1 MTRARSKD
9 YPYAY
14 STHIDSSPAGRQ
26 GCGLHHRQKSL
37 LLYQMMRTYTTL
49 TPPYSP
55 PPLSVLRGDESS
67 FVPSFVGWTGGVRMY
82 DCIHTYIHTRRH
94 RQNHG
99 DIHVHTVVHQHYV
112 LSSSC
117 LPVLDVHNIYELTI
131 SYTCNQLNRCSF
143 PHLGRGMLR
152 SVIPLQLHIC
162 MYVRE
167 ARLIPTSPCTTSSQY
182 RISTYFCTL
191 SIASHKLLTGT
202 VDGRL
207 HWSNSSKNLFN
218 ERQSRA
224 VHWGKEVEDLA
235 AKQFYETLPG
245 TIVRETSIHVAS
257 HIGLNQCTRSQSLEF
272 VEGIGVLNRAAWCH
286 RACSRP
292 RVG

>member
-1 MTRARSKD
+1 MYLLEVKEIRLSMTRARSKD

-49 TPPYSP
+49 TPPSSP

-117 LPVLDVHNIYELTI
+117 LPVLDVHNIDELTI

-191 SIASHKLLTGT
+191 SIYRTHVVCIQTIRPSSLHTG
-202 VDGRL
+202 
-207 HWSNSSKNLFN
+207 H
-218 ERQSRA
+218 
-224 VHWGKEVEDLA
+224 
-235 AKQFYETLPG
+235 
-245 TIVRETSIHVAS
+245 SIHS
-257 HIGLNQCTRSQSLEF
+257 Y
-272 VEGIGVLNRAAWCH
+272 
-286 RACSRP
+286 
-292 RVG
+292 